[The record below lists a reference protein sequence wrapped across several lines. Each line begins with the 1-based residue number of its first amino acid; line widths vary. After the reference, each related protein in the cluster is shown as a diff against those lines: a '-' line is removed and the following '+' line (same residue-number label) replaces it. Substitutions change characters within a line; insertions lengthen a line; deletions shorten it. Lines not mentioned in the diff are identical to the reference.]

1 MTHVVL
7 VGAGHAHV
15 QVLKRFGVKPV
26 SGMRLTLVTRKVHT
40 PYSGMLPGLIAG
52 HYSFEDVHIDT
63 RPLARFAGATLI
75 TDAVTGIDLAAKQ
88 ILRESGPPVSY
99 DLLSLDAGS
108 TPNTDAVPGAEAHAV
123 PVKPIDGFLERFER
137 LRERV
142 LAGGADAHVALVGD
156 GAGGVELMLSVERR
170 LRRDVA
176 MAGRDP
182 GRLRFTLVGAAE
194 RILPDF
200 PAAASRHFEAVYAQR
215 GIDVISDTR
224 VTRVE
229 KDRLNM
235 EGRAPLAA
243 DEILWVTEA
252 RAPGWLKASGL
263 SLDERGFLCVDE
275 NLRALGQRD
284 IFAAG
289 DMIAFTPRRLPKS
302 GVYAVRAGP
311 VLAENIRRHIG
322 GQPLTAFKPQRT
334 AMYLISTG
342 EKHAIG
348 TRNGFV
354 ASGRWVW
361 WFKDWIDRRFM
372 ARFKDLP
379 VQAGAVVHQA

>member
-1 MTHVVL
+1 
-7 VGAGHAHV
+7 
-15 QVLKRFGVKPV
+15 
-26 SGMRLTLVTRKVHT
+26 
-40 PYSGMLPGLIAG
+40 
-52 HYSFEDVHIDT
+52 
-63 RPLARFAGATLI
+63 
-75 TDAVTGIDLAAKQ
+75 
-88 ILRESGPPVSY
+88 
-99 DLLSLDAGS
+99 
-108 TPNTDAVPGAEAHAV
+108 
-123 PVKPIDGFLERFER
+123 
-137 LRERV
+137 
-142 LAGGADAHVALVGD
+142 
-156 GAGGVELMLSVERR
+156 
-170 LRRDVA
+170 
-176 MAGRDP
+176 
-182 GRLRFTLVGAAE
+182 
-194 RILPDF
+194 
-200 PAAASRHFEAVYAQR
+200 
-215 GIDVISDTR
+215 

-354 ASGRWVW
+354 ASGWWVW
-361 WFKDWIDRRFM
+361 RFKDWIDRRFM